1 LPLEDSTL
9 TLAPPSANDRTL
21 LASRK
26 TISPI
31 NVLDALG
38 DLEFEAF
45 IPRVEAELRKFNEI
59 QTGKRNEYRRKLKE
73 GKDGT
78 EAKPARSAGE
88 GGGGGEAEAEEGDEG
103 ELRGAKRARR
113 ESGGGP
119 EGQLMERPKG
129 KEVDVVGDGADE
141 GGEEE
146 EGDTGGVEE
155 NEAEDEEEEEEE
167 EEGSGE
173 DEEEEEE
180 EEERDS
186 VADMDARLNALQ
198 AGMDSESSDRSQAD
212 GGSENEENSD

>member
-1 LPLEDSTL
+1 MLPEDSTL
-9 TLAPPSANDRTL
+9 TLSPLSANDRTL

-59 QTGKRNEYRRKLKE
+59 QTGKRNVYRRKLKA

-78 EAKPARSAGE
+78 ETKPAKSAE
-88 GGGGGEAEAEEGDEG
+88 QEGGGGEAEVEEGDEG
-103 ELRGAKRARR
+103 ELRGAKRPRR
-113 ESGGGP
+113 ESGEGP
-119 EGQLMERPKG
+119 EGQLVERPKG
-129 KEVDVVGDGADE
+129 KEVDVVE
-141 GGEEE
+141 YGGEATVEEE
-146 EGDTGGVEE
+146 EGETGGVEE
-155 NEAEDEEEEEEE
+155 NEEDDGDEEEEGEDE
-167 EEGSGE
+167 E

-198 AGMDSESSDRSQAD
+198 AGMDSESSDRHPAG
-212 GGSENEENSD
+212 GGSEDDEISD